1 MRLNLKN
8 RLLVFL
14 LLPAALIN
22 LMTFLWAFVYSRENL
37 IEQWIQG
44 ANAKLE
50 YAADRIGCG
59 VGQQLALLKAIQQAE
74 TAPQKAVLQTFLF
87 QLLKST
93 PGVRFLDIRT
103 FENGSNKP
111 VKRGG
116 LDYRIN
122 TERNFFE
129 VISRHLKP
137 DNGGYVEIDIAIRFA
152 PALAEIFKLKVWGA
166 ATSLLVTSNGLCLA
180 SSDPNWVNGRLEDFG
195 NPVILKVLNEI
206 KSGRTGGTIF
216 GEGRPPDLVAGFRQ
230 IPNTQ
235 WYLVLYEDGCEICQ
249 PMLHFRTI
257 FLMANIASLMVVLLL
272 IGLVTRPIVRS
283 IEELSESAKQVEEGN
298 YSSKVMA
305 NRSDEIGQLQRRV
318 NKMIEG
324 LRQRDLIQRL
334 FGRYVGGS
342 IAAELLKNAENLNL
356 GGQEKTVTILM
367 ADLRGFT
374 SMAEKLKPT
383 EVVRLLNK
391 YLSRMTETIEN
402 SRGVVIDFYGDGIL
416 AFFDGADSNVTAHAL
431 DAVDAAMRMQLALVT
446 VSQENRAEGL
456 PELSMGIG
464 IHTGPVVVGN
474 IGSEK
479 RGKYGVVGSAVNTAK
494 RIESIA
500 EKGVI
505 LMSNQTYSVLGD
517 QVKIVRELQVK
528 LKGLEGTRELFE
540 LAWSKESQVSTVP
553 RSL

>member
-1 MRLNLKN
+1 MRLNLQN
-8 RLLVFL
+8 RLVVFL
-14 LLPAALIN
+14 LIPAALIN
-22 LMTFLWAFVYSRENL
+22 LSTFLWAFVYSRERL

-44 ANAKLE
+44 ANARLE

-59 VGQQLALLKAIQQAE
+59 LGQQVAILKAIQQAE
-74 TAPQKAVLQTFLF
+74 NAPQKAVLQTFLF
-87 QLLKST
+87 QLLRST
-93 PGVRFLDIRT
+93 PGVRLISVRT
-103 FENGSNKP
+103 VDDGPKKGNDRP
-111 VKRGG
+111 G
-116 LDYRIN
+116 LDFRIN

-129 VISRHLKP
+129 VVSKHLTP
-137 DNGGYVEIDIAIRFA
+137 DNCGYVKIDIAIRFA
-152 PALAEIFKLKVWGA
+152 PILTEIRKLHLWRA
-166 ATSLLVTSNGLCLA
+166 ATSLLVTSDGLCLA
-180 SSDPNWVNGRLEDFG
+180 SSEPHWVNRRLRDFH
-195 NPVILKVLNEI
+195 NPLILKVLNEM
-206 KSGRTGGTIF
+206 KDGRTGGTIF

-272 IGLVTRPIVRS
+272 IGLVKRPIVRS

-298 YSSKVMA
+298 YSTKVMA

-334 FGRYVGGS
+334 FGRYVGRS

-431 DAVDAAMRMQLALVT
+431 DAVDAAMRMQRTLLT
-446 VSQENRAEGL
+446 VSQENRAEEL

-464 IHTGPVVVGN
+464 IHTGLVVVGN

-500 EKGVI
+500 ERGVI
-505 LMSNQTYSVLGD
+505 LMSDQTYSVLGGR
-517 QVKIVRELQVK
+517 VEIVRELQVK

-540 LAWSKESQVSTVP
+540 LAWSKEPHVSTVP

>member
-1 MRLNLKN
+1 MRLNLQN

-22 LMTFLWAFVYSRENL
+22 LMTFLWAFVYSRESL

-129 VISRHLKP
+129 VISSHLKP
-137 DNGGYVEIDIAIRFA
+137 DNGGHVEMDIAIRFA
-152 PALAEIFKLKVWGA
+152 PVLAEISKLKLWGA

-206 KSGRTGGTIF
+206 KSGRTGGTMF
-216 GEGRPPDLVAGFRQ
+216 GEGRPPDLVAGFRK
-230 IPNTQ
+230 IPNTD

-272 IGLVTRPIVRS
+272 IVFVTRPIVRS

-298 YSSKVMA
+298 YSTKVMA

-318 NKMIEG
+318 NKMTEG

-479 RGKYGVVGSAVNTAK
+479 RGKYGVVGSAVNIAK

-500 EKGVI
+500 EGGVI
-505 LMSNQTYSVLGD
+505 LMSDQTYSVLGN
-517 QVKIVRELQVK
+517 QVEIVRELQVK

-540 LAWSKESQVSTVP
+540 LAWSKGSQVSTVS

>member
-22 LMTFLWAFVYSRENL
+22 LMTFLWAFVYSRESL

-500 EKGVI
+500 DKGVI

>member
-1 MRLNLKN
+1 
-8 RLLVFL
+8 
-14 LLPAALIN
+14 
-22 LMTFLWAFVYSRENL
+22 
-37 IEQWIQG
+37 
-44 ANAKLE
+44 
-50 YAADRIGCG
+50 
-59 VGQQLALLKAIQQAE
+59 
-74 TAPQKAVLQTFLF
+74 
-87 QLLKST
+87 
-93 PGVRFLDIRT
+93 
-103 FENGSNKP
+103 
-111 VKRGG
+111 
-116 LDYRIN
+116 
-122 TERNFFE
+122 
-129 VISRHLKP
+129 
-137 DNGGYVEIDIAIRFA
+137 
-152 PALAEIFKLKVWGA
+152 
-166 ATSLLVTSNGLCLA
+166 
-180 SSDPNWVNGRLEDFG
+180 
-195 NPVILKVLNEI
+195 
-206 KSGRTGGTIF
+206 
-216 GEGRPPDLVAGFRQ
+216 
-230 IPNTQ
+230 
-235 WYLVLYEDGCEICQ
+235 
-249 PMLHFRTI
+249 MLHFRTI

-298 YSSKVMA
+298 YSTKVMA

-431 DAVDAAMRMQLALVT
+431 DAVDAAMRMQRTLLT
-446 VSQENRAEGL
+446 VSQENRAEEL

-500 EKGVI
+500 ERGVI
-505 LMSNQTYSVLGD
+505 LMSDQTYSVLGD
-517 QVKIVRELQVK
+517 QVEIVRELQVK